1 MVEGGRGLEP
11 KAVDR
16 KRERGRAMM
25 MMIAAMKVPDNV
37 KNICI
42 NNATVTMVTLSDDDG
57 CDDYDVTHDAN

>member
-1 MVEGGRGLEP
+1 
-11 KAVDR
+11 
-16 KRERGRAMM
+16 M

-42 NNATVTMVTLSDDDG
+42 NNATVTMVTLCDDD

>member
-1 MVEGGRGLEP
+1 
-11 KAVDR
+11 
-16 KRERGRAMM
+16 M
-25 MMIAAMKVPDNV
+25 MMITAMKVPDNV